1 VVKLVLPAPKVIRVL
16 PVVSVRKVLLVRVVP
31 LAILVIPAQLDEPA
45 HKGRQVL
52 SELPGYRVIWAQPA
66 QLVRLVRAG
75 RAVIVAIQVLSAQRV
90 SKVATALKA
99 HAAILVRAVVMETRA
114 QLGARAQSD
123 ISDTKALL
131 VWTDLLGEPV
141 LLVPE
146 DM

>member
-1 VVKLVLPAPKVIRVL
+1 MVKLVLPAPKVIRVP

-31 LAILVIPAQLDEPA
+31 LAIPVIPVQLDEPA
-45 HKGRQVL
+45 HKGQQVL
-52 SELPGYRVIWAQPA
+52 LELPGYRVIWAQPA
-66 QLVRLVRAG
+66 QLVCLVRAD
-75 RAVIVAIQVLSAQRV
+75 RVAIVATQVLSAQRV

-99 HAAILVRAVVMETRA
+99 HAVILVRAVMMETRA
-114 QLGARAQSD
+114 QLGAQAQSD